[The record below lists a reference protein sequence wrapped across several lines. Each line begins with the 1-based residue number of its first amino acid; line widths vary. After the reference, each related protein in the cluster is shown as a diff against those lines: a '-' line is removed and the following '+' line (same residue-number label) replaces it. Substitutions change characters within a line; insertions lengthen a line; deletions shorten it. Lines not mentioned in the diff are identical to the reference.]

1 MFNVQRLTFNV
12 APRTSNVALL
22 ISGASLLLVATAW
35 AEGDDLS
42 RAPILSFAEGLASV
56 RQATI
61 RFLDVEQAQREG
73 YRQVTPMIRQH
84 GSHFFNPTITEFD
97 LKKPQLL
104 LYVKEGESFDEA
116 QDRAW
121 QLVGVEYVA
130 ATPTPPSLLPGAP
143 WHRHQA
149 SCHYA
154 DGGEEGAEAATLCPQ
169 THPRTGAAF
178 TAWHPPLWQLHVWAW
193 YPNPSGLFAET
204 NPWLAPY
211 GGTQGTPG
219 GGREHATWNRTP
231 SQIAF
236 SEFNHNSAGLLLTL
250 MGLFAVVEILAPGR
264 RFTRSLWPLSAIAL
278 SLWVLARSDPR
289 VWPLGPIPLLQGL
302 TIPSVWQHKVG
313 GLIMLTIGGV
323 ELLRRKDRLR
333 HPAWGYLFPGLAIL
347 GGLLLT
353 IHGAHAS
360 ARHLFA
366 FITQQLVWG
375 LQGFKIYLQHAAM
388 GVLAILIG
396 GTKLLW
402 DRDDMGLTWRLLMI
416 AFGLLLFFYQET

>member
-1 MFNVQRLTFNV
+1 MKRGLFG
-12 APRTSNVALL
+12 L

-42 RAPILSFAEGLASV
+42 RALASV
-56 RQATI
+56 RQATR
-61 RFLDVEQAQREG
+61 RFLDPEQAQREG

-84 GSHFFNPTITEFD
+84 GFHFLNPTITEFD
-97 LKKPQLL
+97 LTKPQML
-104 LYVKEGESFDEA
+104 LYVREGNT
-116 QDRAW
+116 W

-130 ATPTPPSLLPGAP
+130 ATPKPPSLVPGAP
-143 WHRHQA
+143 WHRHEA

-154 DGGEEGAEAATLCPQ
+154 DGSEEGADAATLCPP

-193 YPNPSGLFAET
+193 YPNPSGLFATT

-219 GGREHATWNRTP
+219 GSREHGAWNRTP
-231 SQIAF
+231 AQIAF
-236 SEFNHNSAGLLLTL
+236 SEFNHNSAGFLLTL
-250 MGLFAVVEILAPGR
+250 MGLFAVVEVLLPGR
-264 RFTRSLWPLSAIAL
+264 RFLRVLWPLSAIAL

-323 ELLRRKDRLR
+323 ELLRRTDRLR
-333 HPAWGYLFPGLAIL
+333 HPAWGYLFPTLAML
-347 GGLLLT
+347 GGLLLL

-360 ARHLFA
+360 GRHLFA
-366 FITQQLVWG
+366 FIAQQLLWG

-402 DRDDMGLTWRLLMI
+402 DRQKEQGGGGAEEPGSVHPCPLAPLLLCSGRGRLIWRLLMI
-416 AFGLLLFFYQET
+416 ASGLLLFFYQET